1 MQKTIF
7 AVAAVVLLLVT
18 SCKKENFES
27 CSLSITEVTEHRI
40 AGQCIYTPNDNENG
54 YMLFLT
60 FTDNLTDKM
69 RNQMLESYH
78 EKGAIGKSV
87 SFACDSLV
95 TGETYYVMAVA
106 ISEKNGKAAISSVT
120 SLKQATL
127 ANNDSRV
134 TITNKSMAGV
144 TFNVK
149 VAEQGYS
156 VSRIKVDIDGVY
168 SYNYSASVDF
178 AVLSDSDETK
188 GNNCYSNG
196 NLVCPFSFIGL
207 QNSSMDTCCFYGT
220 DQDCKKYKAT
230 IVMTKWDIENN
241 STNPEFHIYN

>member
-7 AVAAVVLLLVT
+7 AVAAVVLLLAT

-60 FTDNLTDKM
+60 FTDSLTDKM

-95 TGETYYVMAVA
+95 SGETYYVMAVA
-106 ISEKNGKAAISSVT
+106 ISEKDGKAAISSVT
-120 SLKQATL
+120 SRIRKPLLKNSNHSIVRNQ
-127 ANNDSRV
+127 S
-134 TITNKSMAGV
+134 
-144 TFNVK
+144 
-149 VAEQGYS
+149 
-156 VSRIKVDIDGVY
+156 
-168 SYNYSASVDF
+168 SALRAAKRCWTRS
-178 AVLSDSDETK
+178 K
-188 GNNCYSNG
+188 
-196 NLVCPFSFIGL
+196 
-207 QNSSMDTCCFYGT
+207 
-220 DQDCKKYKAT
+220 
-230 IVMTKWDIENN
+230 
-241 STNPEFHIYN
+241 